1 MNLSPLSTI
10 SPELRNQIYEL
21 VLVHEHPVSITA
33 DKSSSN
39 IRTTSF
45 LPDSHALGLLRTCT
59 QINSESTA
67 LFYGNNSFHFEF
79 PAHTSD
85 EDKDELCL
93 VQRFCAN
100 LGKNALVGL
109 RDLHIHASREGLTHY
124 YSRITYACYP
134 PSHRQ
139 TWHSVETFSRHLL
152 GLRGI
157 AVLNEELKVN
167 YTIAARQGN
176 RLREGEIGEQVLAS
190 LQVDDLETAL
200 GATIAALD
208 ATSESGRRDLNT
220 FLCDEL
226 KRLQKAIGER
236 QNARE

>member
-1 MNLSPLSTI
+1 M
-10 SPELRNQIYEL
+10 
-21 VLVHEHPVSITA
+21 
-33 DKSSSN
+33 
-39 IRTTSF
+39 
-45 LPDSHALGLLRTCT
+45 
-59 QINSESTA
+59 
-67 LFYGNNSFHFEF
+67 
-79 PAHTSD
+79 
-85 EDKDELCL
+85 
-93 VQRFCAN
+93 
-100 LGKNALVGL
+100 
-109 RDLHIHASREGLTHY
+109 
-124 YSRITYACYP
+124 
-134 PSHRQ
+134 
-139 TWHSVETFSRHLL
+139 
-152 GLRGI
+152 
-157 AVLNEELKVN
+157 LNEELKVN